1 MNEGCETSTPAI
13 ALRVLLAQHAARPGE
28 VAANVEDVCATLAEN
43 PDVDLVVFPE
53 LFLTGYLPTIP
64 DHAQTRTDD
73 PLIARMRSACRE
85 AATTLV
91 LGYAERG
98 DAPPHN
104 TLPHDT
110 LPYNA
115 MLVIGPDGALAG
127 NYRKVHLFGR
137 EADAFRPGDS
147 LATVTTGGVSLG
159 LLICFDLEFPEAARA
174 LALGGADLL
183 VSIAANPVRYAD
195 EHRLA
200 VRARSL
206 DNRLPHVYVNMPT
219 GPGDGAHAGESF
231 ACDADGVVTA
241 EAGRGP
247 GDTVCVVEVGRPA
260 PAMTDYVRQLR
271 PDVYAGE
278 VRRLPQVE
286 SPAP

>member
-1 MNEGCETSTPAI
+1 MNEGCETPTPAI
-13 ALRVLLAQHAARPGE
+13 ALRVLLAQRAPRPGE

-64 DHAQTRTDD
+64 DHAQVRTDD
-73 PLIARMRSACRE
+73 PLIARLGRACRE
-85 AATTLV
+85 VGTTLV

-98 DAPPHN
+98 D
-104 TLPHDT
+104 D

-127 NYRKVHLFGR
+127 NYRKVHLFGP
-137 EADAFRPGDS
+137 EAGAFRPGDS

-219 GPGDGAHAGESF
+219 GPGTGAYAGESF
-231 ACDADGVVTA
+231 VCDADGAVTA

-271 PDVYAGE
+271 PDVYAGD